1 MPVAHILS
9 QGNEIVTG
17 QLVDTNSAYLAE
29 LLFEMGFRVRGTT
42 TCGDRVEDILAA
54 LRHATAGADLVIST
68 GGLGPTEDDLT
79 ALAVSQLAGQPL
91 ALDEDALEQ
100 VQAKFR
106 RFGKPMAD
114 ANRKQAMLPAHAQ
127 IVPNSVGTAPGFRVL
142 HEGAQCI
149 FLPGVPSE
157 MKVMI
162 GEFVVPW
169 ILDTWSLSPPLTTTF
184 RVAGVGES
192 DLQERLA
199 ELERLD
205 PRIEL
210 GFRTYMI
217 ENHVKLLVHGSTGDD
232 ELEEL
237 FQRARQQVRQILDGD
252 CYEEGNR
259 SLAEVVGEQ
268 LRDRGQTVTTA
279 ESCTGGLLA
288 GMLTAVP
295 GSSDYFERAYVT
307 YANSAK
313 ADVLSVPTELL
324 DEHGAVSKPVAAAM
338 AEGARKAAGA
348 DWALAITGVA
358 GPTGGTADKPVG
370 LVFVAVA
377 GPERTRVRRL
387 QFFRDR
393 DLNRRLSSHV
403 ALEMLRRDLLRS
415 SSR

>member
-42 TCGDRVEDILAA
+42 TCGDRVEDIVAA

-79 ALAVSQLAGQPL
+79 ALAVSQLAGQVL
-91 ALDEDALEQ
+91 AQDEDALEQ

-106 RFGKPMAD
+106 RFAKPMAD
-114 ANRKQAMLPAHAQ
+114 ANRKQALLPENAQ
-127 IVPNSVGTAPGFRVL
+127 VVPNPVGTAPGFRVL
-142 HEGAQCI
+142 HQGTHCV

-157 MKVMI
+157 MKAMI
-162 GEFVVPW
+162 QATVSPW
-169 ILDTWSLSPPLTTTF
+169 IQDTWPLSPPLTTTF

-217 ENHVKLLVHGSTGDD
+217 ENHVKLLVHGSTEGD
-232 ELEEL
+232 ELEPL
-237 FQRARQQVRQILDGD
+237 FQRARAQVRQILGGD
-252 CYEEGNR
+252 CYEEGDR
-259 SLAEVVGEQ
+259 SLAEVVGGH
-268 LRDRGQTVTTA
+268 LRDAGQAVTTA

-288 GMLTAVP
+288 GMFTAVP

-307 YANSAK
+307 YANRAK
-313 ADVLSVPTELL
+313 EEVLSVPAEMLA
-324 DEHGAVSKPVAAAM
+324 EHGAVSEPVAKAM

-348 DWALAITGVA
+348 DWALAITGIA

-377 GPERTRVRRL
+377 GAERTRVRRL

-393 DLNRRLSSHV
+393 DLNRRLSAHV